1 MGQTS
6 SHAVD
11 VLFVCHINGDS
22 RNLDG
27 RLIDIPDVVAA
38 GAAYCAAAPEG
49 KAIACTVVIDDAT
62 AGAIQVPA
70 EVAAAAA
77 VAVIEGVC
85 ASTALGG
92 SSLQATVNPVAV
104 GKLHVV
110 QSFASAEEAD
120 KVGSIALR
128 ICLAEGSGCNGCCCT
143 LHGVACT
150 CVVHGR
156 LAITHLRHD
165 VPLGVV
171 CHIGNGTDARHLFTY
186 SEEGVVG
193 NDWLPLGECRV
204 FSQCDGE

>member
-1 MGQTS
+1 MGKAS
-6 SHAVD
+6 SYAVD
-11 VLFVCHINGDS
+11 VLLVCHINGDS

-27 RLIDIPDVVAA
+27 RLIDIPDIVAA

-49 KAIACTVVIDDAT
+49 KAVACTVVIDDAA
-62 AGAIQVPA
+62 AGAIQVPT

-85 ASTALGG
+85 AGTALGG

-104 GKLHVV
+104 GKLYVV
-110 QSFASAEEAD
+110 QSFACTEEAD
-120 KVGSIALR
+120 EIGSIVLCQR
-128 ICLAEGSGCNGCCCT
+128 LVEGGRCDGCCCT
-143 LHGVACT
+143 LHGVACS

-171 CHIGNGTDARHLFTY
+171 CYIGNGTDARHFFPY
-186 SEEGVVG
+186 GEEGVVG
-193 NDWLPLGECRV
+193 NDWLPLGELRV
-204 FSQCDGE
+204 FGQRDGE